1 MNSEPQLSLVD
12 LDALTREL
20 LLTPPPTP
28 PIPHSESAQH
38 PFAARNADE
47 SQKASKRSRK
57 RTATPQSV
65 KAALPQPPQATQ
77 PNEVSRLLLSSAS
90 SVEVTELLAALNDAF
105 DSVIGGLALSK
116 DSSIKGMLIYRMKR
130 KLVMRAAERYVQ
142 TSVFATIDDVAD
154 EVLNEANRLHCI
166 PN

>member
-1 MNSEPQLSLVD
+1 
-12 LDALTREL
+12 
-20 LLTPPPTP
+20 
-28 PIPHSESAQH
+28 
-38 PFAARNADE
+38 
-47 SQKASKRSRK
+47 
-57 RTATPQSV
+57 
-65 KAALPQPPQATQ
+65 
-77 PNEVSRLLLSSAS
+77 LLLSSAS

>member
-1 MNSEPQLSLVD
+1 MNSEHQLSLVD

-28 PIPHSESAQH
+28 PIPHSENAQH
-38 PFAARNADE
+38 PFAARNAGE
-47 SQKASKRSRK
+47 SQRASKRSRK

-65 KAALPQPPQATQ
+65 KAALPLPQATQ
-77 PNEVSRLLLSSAS
+77 PNEVSRLLLSSVS

-105 DSVIGGLALSK
+105 DSVIGGLVLSK

-130 KLVMRAAERYVQ
+130 KLVLRAAERFIQ